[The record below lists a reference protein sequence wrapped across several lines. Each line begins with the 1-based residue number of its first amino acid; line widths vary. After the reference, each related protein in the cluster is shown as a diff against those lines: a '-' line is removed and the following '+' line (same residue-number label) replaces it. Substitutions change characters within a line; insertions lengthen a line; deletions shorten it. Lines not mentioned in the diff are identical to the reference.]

1 MIRFNRNLLV
11 FGLITGVTMLNV
23 GCEVEAEVKVEAPG
37 LKVDAKIKVK
47 TAGLAFVDT
56 VPDYSVQFEGY
67 PYNRIVL
74 TATVTRYRDKNGNV
88 MDTPVTEPM
97 ELQPGQML
105 SAQVRIG
112 ATVLP
117 TLFTV
122 VKQSSLPAGS
132 YLLDSP
138 GFLCDAVEQ
147 INAQAGCNMTWNF
160 GSSAK
165 PALLPKAI
173 FSSYEYCVYDAIDPD
188 FSIYMDPTSTAVI
201 GTIQTAKPPK
211 PGIIHPTE

>member
-1 MIRFNRNLLV
+1 M
-11 FGLITGVTMLNV
+11 
-23 GCEVEAEVKVEAPG
+23 
-37 LKVDAKIKVK
+37 
-47 TAGLAFVDT
+47 AFVDT
-56 VPDYSVQFEGY
+56 VPDYCVRFEGY

-74 TATVTRYRDKNGNV
+74 TATVTRYRDRNGNV

-117 TLFTV
+117 TVFTV

-147 INAQAGCNMTWNF
+147 INAQPGCNMTWTF
-160 GSSAK
+160 GGSAK
-165 PALLPKAI
+165 STLLPKTL
-173 FSSYEYCVYDAIDPD
+173 FSSYEYSIYEAIDPD
-188 FSIYMDPTSTAVI
+188 LSIHVDPTSTAAI
-201 GTIQTAKPPK
+201 GTIQTVKPPK

>member
-37 LKVDAKIKVK
+37 IKAEGKIKVK
-47 TAGLAFVDT
+47 SAGFCFVDT
-56 VPDYSVQFEGY
+56 VPEYTVQFEGY

-74 TATVTRYRDKNGNV
+74 TGTVTRYRDKNGSL
-88 MDTPVTEPM
+88 MATPVTEPI
-97 ELQPGQML
+97 ELQPGQIL

-112 ATVLP
+112 ASVLP
-117 TLFTV
+117 TTFIV

-147 INAQAGCNMTWNF
+147 INAQPGCDTTWTF
-160 GSSAK
+160 GDSARS
-165 PALLPKAI
+165 ALLPKAL
-173 FSSYEYCVYDAIDPD
+173 FSPYEYYVYEAIDPN
-188 FSIYMDPTSTAVI
+188 FSLYVDPTSTAVI
-201 GTIQTAKPPK
+201 GTIQTVKPPK